1 VLEWFACGTVD
12 QTIEACHNSIMFN
25 MGQVCCAGS
34 RNYVHESIYD
44 EFVKRSVQR
53 AQKRT
58 TGDPF
63 LAENENGPQV
73 TRAAL
78 F

>member
-1 VLEWFACGTVD
+1 
-12 QTIEACHNSIMFN
+12 MFN

-73 TRAAL
+73 TA
-78 F
+78 